1 MYLSVFIHNQCLFKQ
16 HILSIFFFHTA
27 TVDVLINEY
36 KSTVWNPHIPA
47 MHYLGM
53 NVHLENEQR
62 PACLVKPA
70 NKRFYG
76 YLGVLY
82 TKRDVRLM
90 WGILNPLH

>member
-1 MYLSVFIHNQCLFKQ
+1 MLF
-16 HILSIFFFHTA
+16 FVVHTA
-27 TVDVLINEY
+27 TVDALINEY

-82 TKRDVRLM
+82 TKCDVRIL
-90 WGILNPLH
+90 WGSLTAYIKKNRVRFVCEMDTPF